1 MQNKRNAFK
10 KDLDKMLSNNYVLV
24 PLQLTDEMLNTATA
38 IFNATPHG
46 TPAQLII
53 EKLWANLMTQAMTE
67 QADKV

>member
-67 QADKV
+67 QADEV

>member
-1 MQNKRNAFK
+1 MSNKRNVFK

-46 TPAQLII
+46 TPADII
-53 EKLWANLMTQAMTE
+53 IQKIWATMMAQSMTE
-67 QADKV
+67 QVDEM